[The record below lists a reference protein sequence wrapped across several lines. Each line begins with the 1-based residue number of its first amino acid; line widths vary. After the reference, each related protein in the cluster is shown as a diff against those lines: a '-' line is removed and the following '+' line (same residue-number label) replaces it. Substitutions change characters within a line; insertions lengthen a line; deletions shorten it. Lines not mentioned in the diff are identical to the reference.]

1 MYFILGF
8 TNPCSRGLI
17 TRVVLIE
24 VGSNNSKKKYIL
36 KKFKQPILRQYY
48 YDNNLDFVTS
58 TVPKCDNIYFI
69 SKDGTPHKYK
79 YKQQVV
85 VQLTTSDVLELID
98 STPTTNFLDLYN
110 NYSLNKFASTIAES
124 LEDQVENQI

>member
-48 YDNNLDFVTS
+48 YDGNLDFVTS
-58 TVPKCDNIYFI
+58 NIPKCDNIYFI
-69 SKDGTPHKYK
+69 GKDGIAYKYN

-85 VQLTTSDVLELID
+85 VQLTTNEKLDLID

-110 NYSLNKFASTIAES
+110 NYSLNMFASTIAES
-124 LEDQVENQI
+124 LEDQIEY